1 VLCDEQLRNGQEME
15 KIGIALGAGGARGL
29 AHILMLETLDE
40 LGLKPAYVS
49 GASVGAIAGVL
60 YCSGMTGKELR
71 ESFSELTVSQR
82 NSVKNVFNLKWLDF
96 IAPQF
101 EGAGLL
107 KTENFI
113 KFLFKLITARTF
125 EELAIPLFVVTSN
138 FWTRDEVVFKSGELV
153 SAIQASISLPGI
165 FAPVL
170 IDDKVLID
178 GGAVN
183 PVPFDI
189 LPNDCDLTIA
199 IDVIGHRTAGSDL
212 MPSLTEAV
220 FNTFQIMEKSITR
233 QKLRAVCPD
242 IYIEP
247 NISDVRVLEFNKA
260 EHVFRQAQPAKDR
273 LKRELEK
280 RLKESRRSNS
290 SAY

>member
-1 VLCDEQLRNGQEME
+1 MK

-71 ESFSELTVSQR
+71 ELFSELTASER

-96 IAPQF
+96 IMPQF
-101 EGAGLL
+101 DGAGLL
-107 KTENFI
+107 KAENFI
-113 KFLFKLITARTF
+113 NFLFGSISARTF
-125 EELAIPLFVVTSN
+125 EELNIPLFVVAAN
-138 FWTRDEVVFKSGELV
+138 FWTREEIILKSGELV
-153 SAIQASISLPGI
+153 SALQASMSLPGI

-170 IDDKVLID
+170 MGDQVLID

-189 LPNDCDLTIA
+189 LPDDCDLTIA
-199 IDVIGHRTAGSDL
+199 IDVIGHRTAGPGL
-212 MPSLTEAV
+212 MPSLRDAI

-233 QKLRAVCPD
+233 EKLRAARPD
-242 IYIEP
+242 IYIAP
-247 NISDVRVLEFNKA
+247 DISDVRVLEFYKA
-260 EHVFRQAQPAKDR
+260 ESVFRQAQPAKDQ
-273 LKRELEK
+273 LKRELEERLNRKDRQK
-280 RLKESRRSNS
+280 RRKNNQ
-290 SAY
+290 

>member
-1 VLCDEQLRNGQEME
+1 ME

-71 ESFSELTVSQR
+71 ELFSELTASER

-96 IAPQF
+96 IMPQF
-101 EGAGLL
+101 DGAGLL
-107 KTENFI
+107 KAENFI
-113 KFLFKLITARTF
+113 NFLFGSISARTF
-125 EELAIPLFVVTSN
+125 EELDIPLFVVAAN
-138 FWTRDEVVFKSGELV
+138 FWTREEIILKSGELV
-153 SAIQASISLPGI
+153 SALQASMSLPGI

-170 IDDKVLID
+170 MGDQVLID

-189 LPNDCDLTIA
+189 LPDDCDLTIA
-199 IDVIGHRTAGSDL
+199 IDVIGHRTAGSGL
-212 MPSLTEAV
+212 MPSLRDAI

-233 QKLRAVCPD
+233 EKLRAARPD
-242 IYIEP
+242 IYIAP
-247 NISDVRVLEFNKA
+247 DISDVRVLEFYKA
-260 EHVFRQAQPAKDR
+260 EHVFRQAQPAKDQ

-280 RLKESRRSNS
+280 RLKYS
-290 SAY
+290 

>member
-1 VLCDEQLRNGQEME
+1 ME

-40 LGLKPAYVS
+40 MGLKPAYVS
-49 GASVGAIAGVL
+49 GASIGAVAGVL

-71 ESFSELTVSQR
+71 ELLNTLTVPER
-82 NSVKNVFNLKWLDF
+82 NSVKNVFNFKWLDF
-96 IAPQF
+96 IIPQF
-101 EGAGLL
+101 DGAGLL

-113 KFLFKLITARTF
+113 KFLFKSITARNF
-125 EELAIPLFVVTSN
+125 EELDIPLFVVASN
-138 FWTRDEVVFKSGELV
+138 FWTREEVVFKSGELV

-199 IDVIGHRTAGSDL
+199 IDVIGHRTAGPDL
-212 MPSLTEAV
+212 MPSLRDAI

-233 QKLRAVCPD
+233 QKLRVVRPD
-242 IYIEP
+242 IYIKP
-247 NISDVRVLEFNKA
+247 NISDVRILEFHKA
-260 EHVFRQAQPAKDR
+260 EHVFRQAQPAKDQ

-280 RLKESRRSNS
+280 RLNKT
-290 SAY
+290 

>member
-1 VLCDEQLRNGQEME
+1 ME

-40 LGLKPAYVS
+40 LGLKPAYIS
-49 GASVGAIAGVL
+49 GASIGAIAGLL

-71 ESFSELTVSQR
+71 ELLNTLTVPER
-82 NSVKNVFNLKWLDF
+82 NSIKNIFNLKWLDF
-96 IAPQF
+96 IMPKF
-101 EGAGLL
+101 DGAGLL
-107 KTENFI
+107 KAENFI
-113 KFLFKLITARTF
+113 NFLFGSISARTF
-125 EELAIPLFVVTSN
+125 EELDIPLFVVTSN
-138 FWTRDEVVFKSGELV
+138 FWTREEVVFKGGELV
-153 SAIQASISLPGI
+153 SVMQASISLPGI

-199 IDVIGHRTAGSDL
+199 IDVIGHRTAGPDL
-212 MPSLTEAV
+212 MPSLMEAV

-233 QKLRAVCPD
+233 QKLRVVCPD

-247 NISDVRVLEFNKA
+247 YISDVRVLEFHKA
-260 EHVFRQAQPAKDR
+260 EHIFRQAQPAKDQ

-280 RLKESRRSNS
+280 RLNKID
-290 SAY
+290 AAT

>member
-1 VLCDEQLRNGQEME
+1 ME

-29 AHILMLETLDE
+29 AHVLMLETLDE
-40 LGLKPAYVS
+40 LGLKPACVS

-60 YCSGMTGKELR
+60 YCSGLTGKELR
-71 ESFSELTVSQR
+71 ESLSVLMVSER
-82 NSVKNVFNLKWLDF
+82 NSIKNVLNFKWLDF

-101 EGAGLL
+101 EGTGLI
-107 KTENFI
+107 KSENFI
-113 KFLFKLITARTF
+113 KFLFKSITARTF
-125 EELAIPLFVVTSN
+125 EELDIPLSVVAAN
-138 FWTRDEVVFKSGELV
+138 FWTREEVVIKKGDLV
-153 SAIQASISLPGI
+153 SSIQASMSLPGV

-170 IDDKVLID
+170 INGNVLID

-199 IDVIGHRTAGSDL
+199 IDVIGHRTAGPDL
-212 MPSLTEAV
+212 MPSKTEAV

-233 QKLRAVCPD
+233 EKLRVSRPD
-242 IYIEP
+242 IYIAP
-247 NISDVRVLEFNKA
+247 DISDVRVLEFHKA
-260 EHVFRQAQPAKDR
+260 EHIFRQAQPAKDR

-280 RLKESRRSNS
+280 RMNKT
-290 SAY
+290 

>member
-1 VLCDEQLRNGQEME
+1 ME

-49 GASVGAIAGVL
+49 GASVGAIAGLL

-82 NSVKNVFNLKWLDF
+82 NSVKNLFNFKWLNF

-101 EGAGLL
+101 EGAGLI
-107 KTENFI
+107 KSENFI
-113 KFLFKLITARTF
+113 KFLFESITARTF
-125 EELAIPLFVVTSN
+125 EELDIPLFVVTSN
-138 FWTRDEVVFKSGELV
+138 FWTREEVVFKSGELV
-153 SAIQASISLPGI
+153 SAMQASISLPGI

-170 IDDKVLID
+170 IDGNVLID

-199 IDVIGHRTAGSDL
+199 IDVIGHRTAGPDL

-233 QKLRAVCPD
+233 QKLRVICPD

-247 NISDVRVLEFNKA
+247 HISDVRVLEFHKA
-260 EHVFRQAQPAKDR
+260 EHVFRQAQPAKDQ

-280 RLKESRRSNS
+280 RLNKID
-290 SAY
+290 ATT

>member
-1 VLCDEQLRNGQEME
+1 ME

-71 ESFSELTVSQR
+71 ESFSELTVSER
-82 NSVKNVFNLKWLDF
+82 NGVKNIFNFKWLDF

-101 EGAGLL
+101 ERAGLL

-125 EELAIPLFVVTSN
+125 EELDIPLFVVTSN
-138 FWTRDEVVFKSGELV
+138 FWTREEVVFKSGELV

-170 IDDKVLID
+170 IDGEVLID

-189 LPNDCDLTIA
+189 LPDDCDLTIA
-199 IDVIGHRTAGSDL
+199 IDVIGHRTAGPDL

-233 QKLRAVCPD
+233 QKLRVVCPD

-247 NISDVRVLEFNKA
+247 HISDVRVLEFHKA
-260 EHVFRQAQPAKDR
+260 EHVFRQAQPAKDQ

-280 RLKESRRSNS
+280 RLNRVD
-290 SAY
+290 ATT

>member
-1 VLCDEQLRNGQEME
+1 ME

-40 LGLKPAYVS
+40 LGLKPSYVS

-71 ESFSELTVSQR
+71 ELFSELTVSQR
-82 NSVKNVFNLKWLDF
+82 NGLKNVFNFKWLDF

-101 EGAGLL
+101 ERTGLL

-113 KFLFKLITARTF
+113 KFLFKSITARTF
-125 EELAIPLFVVTSN
+125 EELDIPLFVVTSN
-138 FWTRDEVVFKSGELV
+138 FWTREEVVFKSGELV
-153 SAIQASISLPGI
+153 SAMQASISLPGI

-199 IDVIGHRTAGSDL
+199 IDVIGHRTAGPDL
-212 MPSLTEAV
+212 VPSMMEAI

-233 QKLRAVCPD
+233 QKLRVVCPD

-247 NISDVRVLEFNKA
+247 HISDVRVLEFHKA
-260 EHVFRQAQPAKDR
+260 EHVFRQAQPAKDQ
-273 LKRELEK
+273 LKRELEE
-280 RLKESRRSNS
+280 RLNRKDRQKTQEK
-290 SAY
+290 

>member
-1 VLCDEQLRNGQEME
+1 ME

-49 GASVGAIAGVL
+49 GTSVGAIAGVL

-71 ESFSELTVSQR
+71 ELFSELIISER
-82 NSVKNVFNLKWLDF
+82 NRVTNIFNFKWLDF
-96 IAPQF
+96 IAPRF

-113 KFLFKLITARTF
+113 RFLFKLIAARTF
-125 EELAIPLFVVTSN
+125 EELNIPLLVVTSN
-138 FWTRDEVVFKSGELV
+138 FWTREEVVFKSGGLV

-170 IDDKVLID
+170 IDNNVLID

-199 IDVIGHRTAGSDL
+199 IDVIGHRTAGPGI

-233 QKLRAVCPD
+233 QKLRVVCPD

-247 NISDVRVLEFNKA
+247 YISDVRVLEFHKA
-260 EHVFRQAQPAKDR
+260 EHVFKQTQPAKDL

-280 RLKESRRSNS
+280 RLNRVN
-290 SAY
+290 AAT

>member
-1 VLCDEQLRNGQEME
+1 ME

-49 GASVGAIAGVL
+49 GVSVGAIAGVL

-71 ESFSELTVSQR
+71 ELFSELTVAER
-82 NSVKNVFNLKWLDF
+82 NSVINIFNFNFKWLDF

-125 EELAIPLFVVTSN
+125 EELDIPLLVVTAN
-138 FWTRDEVVFKSGELV
+138 FWTREEVVFKSGGLV

-165 FAPVL
+165 FSPVL
-170 IDDKVLID
+170 IDDEVLID

-199 IDVIGHRTAGSDL
+199 IDVIGHRTAGPGL

-233 QKLRAVCPD
+233 QKLRVVCPD

-247 NISDVRVLEFNKA
+247 YISDVRVLEFHKA

-280 RLKESRRSNS
+280 RLK
-290 SAY
+290 

>member
-1 VLCDEQLRNGQEME
+1 ME

-71 ESFSELTVSQR
+71 ETFSELTVSER
-82 NSVKNVFNLKWLDF
+82 NGVKNIFNFKWLDF

-101 EGAGLL
+101 ERAGLL

-125 EELAIPLFVVTSN
+125 EELDIPLFVVTSN
-138 FWTRDEVVFKSGELV
+138 FWTREEVVFKSGELV

-165 FAPVL
+165 FAPVM
-170 IDDKVLID
+170 IDGEVLID

-189 LPNDCDLTIA
+189 LPDDCDLTIA
-199 IDVIGHRTAGSDL
+199 IDVIGHRTAGPDL

-233 QKLRAVCPD
+233 QKLRVVCPD

-247 NISDVRVLEFNKA
+247 HISDVRVLEFHKA
-260 EHVFRQAQPAKDR
+260 EHVFRQAQPAKDQ
-273 LKRELEK
+273 LKRELEE
-280 RLKESRRSNS
+280 RLNRVD
-290 SAY
+290 ATT

>member
-1 VLCDEQLRNGQEME
+1 ME

-71 ESFSELTVSQR
+71 ELFSELTASER

-96 IAPQF
+96 IMPQF
-101 EGAGLL
+101 DGAGLL
-107 KTENFI
+107 KAENFI
-113 KFLFKLITARTF
+113 NFLFGSISARTF
-125 EELAIPLFVVTSN
+125 EELDIPLFVVAAN
-138 FWTRDEVVFKSGELV
+138 FWTREEIILKSGELV
-153 SAIQASISLPGI
+153 SALQASMSLPGI

-170 IDDKVLID
+170 MGDQVLID

-189 LPNDCDLTIA
+189 LPDDCDLTIA
-199 IDVIGHRTAGSDL
+199 IDVIGHRTAGSGL
-212 MPSLTEAV
+212 MPSLRDAI

-233 QKLRAVCPD
+233 EKLRAARPD
-242 IYIEP
+242 IYIAP
-247 NISDVRVLEFNKA
+247 DISDVRVLEFYKA
-260 EHVFRQAQPAKDR
+260 EHVFRQAQPAKDQ
-273 LKRELEK
+273 LKRELEE
-280 RLKESRRSNS
+280 RLKKALR
-290 SAY
+290 

>member
-1 VLCDEQLRNGQEME
+1 ME

-40 LGLKPAYVS
+40 LGLKPAYIS
-49 GASVGAIAGVL
+49 GASIGAIAGVL

-71 ESFSELTVSQR
+71 ELLNTLTVPER
-82 NSVKNVFNLKWLDF
+82 NSIKNIFNLKWLDF
-96 IAPQF
+96 IMPKF
-101 EGAGLL
+101 DGAGLL
-107 KTENFI
+107 KAENFI
-113 KFLFKLITARTF
+113 NFLFGSISAQTF
-125 EELAIPLFVVTSN
+125 EELDIPLFVVTSN
-138 FWTRDEVVFKSGELV
+138 FWTREEVVFKSGELV
-153 SAIQASISLPGI
+153 SAMQASISLPGI

-189 LPNDCDLTIA
+189 LPDDCDLTIA
-199 IDVIGHRTAGSDL
+199 IDVIGHRTACPDL
-212 MPSLTEAV
+212 MPSLMEAV

-233 QKLRAVCPD
+233 QKLRVVCPD

-247 NISDVRVLEFNKA
+247 HISDVRVLEFHKA

-273 LKRELEK
+273 LKRELEE
-280 RLKESRRSNS
+280 RLNKVDAATQGRR
-290 SAY
+290 

>member
-1 VLCDEQLRNGQEME
+1 ME

-29 AHILMLETLDE
+29 AHVLMLETLDE
-40 LGLKPAYVS
+40 LGLKPACVS
-49 GASVGAIAGVL
+49 GVSVGAVAGVL

-71 ESFSELTVSQR
+71 ESLSALTVAES
-82 NSVKNVFNLKWLDF
+82 NSIKNIFNFKWLNF

-107 KTENFI
+107 KSENFI
-113 KFLFKLITARTF
+113 KFLFESIAARTF
-125 EELAIPLFVVTSN
+125 EELDIPLFVVAAN
-138 FWTRDEVVFKSGELV
+138 FWTREEVVIKNGDLV
-153 SAIQASISLPGI
+153 SSVQASMSLPGI

-170 IDDKVLID
+170 MGDKVLID

-199 IDVIGHRTAGSDL
+199 IDVIGHRTAGPDL
-212 MPSLTEAV
+212 MPSLMEAV

-233 QKLRAVCPD
+233 EKLCVSRPD
-242 IYIEP
+242 IYIAP
-247 NISDVRVLEFNKA
+247 DISDVRVLEFHKA
-260 EHVFRQAQPAKDR
+260 ESVFRQAQSAKDQ
-273 LKRELEK
+273 LKRELEQ
-280 RLKESRRSNS
+280 RLNKI
-290 SAY
+290 

>member
-1 VLCDEQLRNGQEME
+1 ME

-40 LGLKPAYVS
+40 LGLKPAYIS

-71 ESFSELTVSQR
+71 ELFSELIVSER
-82 NSVKNVFNLKWLDF
+82 NGIKNVFNFKWLDF

-101 EGAGLL
+101 ERAGLL

-113 KFLFKLITARTF
+113 KFLFKSITVRTF
-125 EELAIPLFVVTSN
+125 EDLDIPLFVVTSN
-138 FWTRDEVVFKSGELV
+138 FWTREEVVFKSGELV

-199 IDVIGHRTAGSDL
+199 IDVIGHRTAGPDL

-233 QKLRAVCPD
+233 QKLRVVCPD

-247 NISDVRVLEFNKA
+247 DISDVRVLEFHKA
-260 EHVFRQAQPAKDR
+260 EYVFRQAQPAKEQ

-280 RLKESRRSNS
+280 RLK
-290 SAY
+290 

>member
-1 VLCDEQLRNGQEME
+1 ME

-29 AHILMLETLDE
+29 AHILMLEALDE

-49 GASVGAIAGVL
+49 GTSIGAVAGVL

-71 ESFSELTVSQR
+71 ESLSELTVSER
-82 NSVKNVFNLKWLDF
+82 NSVKNIFNFKWLDF

-101 EGAGLL
+101 DGSGLL
-107 KTENFI
+107 TTENFI
-113 KFLFKLITARTF
+113 KFLFKLIDARTF
-125 EELAIPLFVVTSN
+125 EELDIPLFVVAAN
-138 FWTRDEVVFKSGELV
+138 FWTREEVVFKSGELV

-199 IDVIGHRTAGSDL
+199 IDVIGHRTAGPDL
-212 MPSLTEAV
+212 MPSLTETI

-233 QKLRAVCPD
+233 EKLRVAGPD
-242 IYIEP
+242 IYIAP
-247 NISDVRVLEFNKA
+247 DISDVRVLEFHKA
-260 EHVFRQAQPAKDR
+260 EHIFRQAQPAKDQ

-280 RLKESRRSNS
+280 RLNRVDAATQGRR
-290 SAY
+290 

>member
-1 VLCDEQLRNGQEME
+1 ME

-40 LGLKPAYVS
+40 LGLKPAYIS
-49 GASVGAIAGVL
+49 GTSVGAIAGVL

-71 ESFSELTVSQR
+71 ESFSELIVSER
-82 NSVKNVFNLKWLDF
+82 NRVTNLFNFKWLDF

-113 KFLFKLITARTF
+113 KFLFKLINARTF
-125 EELAIPLFVVTSN
+125 EELDIPLFVVTSN
-138 FWTRDEVVFKSGELV
+138 FWTREEVVFKSGDLV
-153 SAIQASISLPGI
+153 SVIQASISLPGI
-165 FAPVL
+165 FSPVL
-170 IDDKVLID
+170 IEDNVLID

-199 IDVIGHRTAGSDL
+199 IDVIGHRTAGQDL

-220 FNTFQIMEKSITR
+220 FNTFQIMEKSITK
-233 QKLRAVCPD
+233 QKLRVVCPD

-247 NISDVRVLEFNKA
+247 YISDVRVLEFHKA
-260 EHVFRQAQPAKDR
+260 EHVFRQAEPAKDR

-280 RLKESRRSNS
+280 RLNRVDAGRR
-290 SAY
+290 